1 MTKTKL
7 RAKSFLCLF
16 IHYDLEVVNRNL
28 NFSWL
33 KIFQISKLSNRLKGS
48 TMKYLT
54 MLFIISF
61 LSKIVSW
68 QKKIKNSLIFEN
80 LFN

>member
-16 IHYDLEVVNRNL
+16 IYFYLEVVIRTL

-33 KIFQISKLSNRLKGS
+33 KIFQIIKLSNRLKG
-48 TMKYLT
+48 TTTIKYKI
-54 MLFIISF
+54 MLFIILF
-61 LSKIVSW
+61 LPK
-68 QKKIKNSLIFEN
+68 L
-80 LFN
+80 

>member
-28 NFSWL
+28 NFPWL

>member
-16 IHYDLEVVNRNL
+16 IYFYLEVVIRTL

-33 KIFQISKLSNRLKGS
+33 KIFQIIKLSNRLKG
-48 TMKYLT
+48 TTIKYKI
-54 MLFIISF
+54 MLFII
-61 LSKIVSW
+61 LLLPK
-68 QKKIKNSLIFEN
+68 L
-80 LFN
+80 